1 MPSPHRPERGPLAL
15 SVALVVLGASLLLGC
30 SSGSSGKPKPAAS
43 SDDSKVTVNDACDHS
58 FDAEGATALRK
69 IAGTSQF
76 QIVLPAEQSTV
87 KQVANALR
95 SDLNG
100 TNAQGEHTLCSL
112 DLVGRVNLGLRI
124 SYQWFR
130 RSPGDHET
138 VSTEESTNFE
148 IAYGASSHDNGAYL
162 NFSCPLPGSAAA
174 KSRSMEVMASATTF
188 GLDAVNHAQKREA
201 EARILYS
208 ASVKLAAGMGCE
220 GSNLPSALGKLTPLP
235 LKK

>member
-1 MPSPHRPERGPLAL
+1 MPSPHRPERGAVAL

-30 SSGSSGKPKPAAS
+30 SSGSSGKPEPMA

-87 KQVANALR
+87 KQVANALQ

-100 TNAQGEHTLCSL
+100 TNTQGEHTLCGL
-112 DLVGRVNLGLRI
+112 DLVGRVNFGLQI
-124 SYQWFR
+124 TYQWFH
-130 RSPGDHET
+130 RSPGDRET
-138 VSTEESTNFE
+138 ASTEESTNFD

-162 NFSCPLPGSAAA
+162 NFSCPLSGPAAA
-174 KSRSMEVMASATTF
+174 KSRSVEVTASASTF
-188 GLDAVNHAQKREA
+188 GLDAVSHAQKREA

-208 ASVKLAAGMGCE
+208 ASVKLADGLGCE
-220 GSNLPSALGKLTPLP
+220 GSNLPSTLGMLTPLP